1 MINNIH
7 SRLPITQT
15 FFISLEGWSYREFQ
29 SKYLGILKE
38 ISKWVI
44 QEKIHTPTMEGML
57 FISLLPHGFPKLPD
71 PPPHPPQPISNF
83 KQPRSY
89 ADLHKIFRCQNF
101 HSL

>member
-44 QEKIHTPTMEGML
+44 QEKIHTPTMAGTL
-57 FISLLPHGFPKLPD
+57 FFTSLLPHGFPKLPD
-71 PPPHPPQPISNF
+71 PPPTSTQDFQLQTAPLLCGF
-83 KQPRSY
+83 T
-89 ADLHKIFRCQNF
+89 
-101 HSL
+101 